1 MSYLINKLFQ
11 LLSYIYKLKAVW
23 LRAIASL
30 LVGAVVLIIAP
41 ESQFDYRFQI
51 RGSQAF
57 DSNIVLLYVNVS
69 DLQNRSQQKSLNYWL
84 YKEDKINYEQSYWDE
99 KLWFNLLQKLIDND
113 VQKIGVNLFFDNV
126 KNLKV
131 KPKIFSHEKI
141 VWAAKKNS
149 DGQIIQPSFSN
160 GKNTANNQVAPDIDG
175 TVRHLERS
183 LSNNSHFSY
192 KLLQDHSDQ
201 NNTSTNPYINYRG
214 PSGTYPKI
222 SIDQVLNN
230 KLPKGY
236 LKNKIILIGSET
248 IKNHIYNTPLG
259 KMNFTEITANIIDNN
274 KNNRWISNLSFPFS
288 ILYLILIL
296 LLSVWIMSYFPQSVA
311 LIYLLW
317 LSAGFTALS
326 LALFDNLNFWIP
338 TLAPLLQIGAT
349 YILFLSYQ
357 LTVKEYKNW
366 KLEEEQKLFNQTQQ
380 LKNNFVSLISHD
392 LKTPI
397 AKMQGICDRILTS
410 DPNNKFE
417 ADVKTLRTETQEL
430 NRYIQSI
437 LQITKVESQDFRIHK
452 EPSDI
457 NKIIEKVL
465 SHLKFMLIDK
475 NFSVA
480 TDFEPI
486 FSIEVDPILIYEVV
500 LNIIENSIKY
510 SNGGEI
516 NIKTYETDNY
526 VHALFTDN
534 GPGISSEDLEHI
546 FEKFYRAKDQKEAT
560 KGSGLGLYLVKYF
573 IQLHGG
579 TININSELGQGT
591 QVHIKLPIESN
602 A

>member
-1 MSYLINKLFQ
+1 MSKLSNQIIGALSYL
-11 LLSYIYKLKAVW
+11 YKMKAVW
-23 LRAIASL
+23 LRDTVSL
-30 LVGAVVLIIAP
+30 LVGVVILIIAP

-51 RGSQAF
+51 RGSQSI
-57 DSNIVLLYVNVS
+57 DSNIVLLYLNAA
-69 DLQNRSQQKSLNYWL
+69 DLQKGQEQKDLNYWL
-84 YKEDKINYEQSYWDE
+84 YKEDKINLEQSYWDE
-99 KLWFNLLQKLIDND
+99 PIWTQLLKKLLKQD
-113 VQKIGVNLFFDNV
+113 VNKVGVNLFFNNKIK
-126 KNLKV
+126 KNLSLFRDKN
-131 KPKIFSHEKI
+131 IL
-141 VWAAKKNS
+141 WASKRDSA
-149 DGQIIQPSFSN
+149 GQTILPFFNNIY
-160 GKNTANNQVAPDIDG
+160 NTANNQVSADIDG
-175 TVRHLERS
+175 IVRHLES
-183 LSNNSHFSY
+183 GFASNSHFSF
-192 KLLQDHSDQ
+192 KLL
-201 NNTSTNPYINYRG
+201 NNNFNIKNEATNPYINYRG

-222 SIDQVLNN
+222 TLEQVLNDQ
-230 KLPKGY
+230 LPKNY

-248 IKNHIYNTPLG
+248 INSHIYNTPLG
-259 KMNFTEITANIIDNN
+259 KMNLNEIIANVVDNN
-274 KNNRWISNLSFPFS
+274 KNNRWITNLSFEWS
-288 ILYLILIL
+288 LLYLILIL

-317 LSAGFTALS
+317 LSAGLTALS
-326 LALFDNLNFWIP
+326 LALFDNINFWIP
-338 TLAPLLQIGAT
+338 TLAPLLQIAST

-366 KLEEEQKLFNQTQQ
+366 KLEEEQKLLNQTQQ

-410 DPNNKFE
+410 DPDNKFTT
-417 ADVKTLRTETQEL
+417 DVNTLRNETQEL

-437 LQITKVESQDFRIHK
+437 LQITKVESQDFKIQK

-457 NKIIEKVL
+457 NTIIQKVL

-475 NFSVA
+475 SFIVS
-480 TDFEPI
+480 TDLEPI

-516 NIKTYETDNY
+516 KVKTYETDNY
-526 VHALFTDN
+526 VHAVFSDD
-534 GPGISSEDLEHI
+534 GPGISSDDLDHI
-546 FEKFYRAKDQKEAT
+546 FEKFYRAKDQKQST

-591 QVHIKLPIESN
+591 QVHIKLPIDINS
-602 A
+602 